1 MEKTRYGM
9 AHDRTGLAQADY
21 YDVMLEEMRE
31 HSEYPGMF
39 NKREVLGFK
48 IRQAVHYILFLINA
62 DWEDCKIAPFRS
74 LVPQFARATG
84 WKRSLLT
91 DEERERWKI

>member
-9 AHDRTGLAQADY
+9 AHDRTGLAHADY

-31 HSEYPGMF
+31 HSECPGMF
-39 NKREVLGFK
+39 NKREVLSFK

-62 DWEDCKIAPFRS
+62 DWEDCKSDLQRNIFKEWMNSFYLNELPLIMKWRS
-74 LVPQFARATG
+74 
-84 WKRSLLT
+84 
-91 DEERERWKI
+91 